1 MFSSSFFSPS
11 TPPPSQE
18 KKKRIRKLNML
29 EDQKNVFQLQISDQ
43 SSFNFF
49 DCFAK
54 KKKKLKKKLKKFIVG
69 FFIINFKR
77 T

>member
-1 MFSSSFFSPS
+1 
-11 TPPPSQE
+11 
-18 KKKRIRKLNML
+18 ML

-54 KKKKLKKKLKKFIVG
+54 KKKKLKKKTKKIYCGIFY
-69 FFIINFKR
+69 N
-77 T
+77 